1 VAELRAHRQ
10 SQQTERTEA
19 VDHWTDHDLVFP
31 NELGG
36 PMDDRNDYRAW
47 IKLLRTAGVRR
58 IRLHDGRH
66 TAATLLLAEG
76 VHPRVVM
83 ELLGHSAMRITT
95 DTYSHVMPAL
105 AQQAAEKMGT
115 ALWGAP
121 EPAPKA
127 KKKPKDKKAKKTATK
142 TATTDDE
149 GP

>member
-1 VAELRAHRQ
+1 MASPRSTRTPRA
-10 SQQTERTEA
+10 
-19 VDHWTDHDLVFP
+19 DYWTDHDLVFP

-47 IKLLRTAGVRR
+47 VKLLRTAKVRR

-83 ELLGHSAMRITT
+83 ELLGHSAMRTTT

-105 AQQAAEKMGT
+105 AQQAADIMGA
-115 ALWGAP
+115 ALWGSP
-121 EPAPKA
+121 EEAATPKKKA
-127 KKKPKDKKAKKTATK
+127 KSKKAKKTATK
-142 TATTDDE
+142 TATTTDE